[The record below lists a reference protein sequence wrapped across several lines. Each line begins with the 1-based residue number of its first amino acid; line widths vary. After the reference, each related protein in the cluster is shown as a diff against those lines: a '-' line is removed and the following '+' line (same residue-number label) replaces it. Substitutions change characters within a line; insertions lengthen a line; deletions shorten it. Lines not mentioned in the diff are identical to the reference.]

1 MAENIVNPQENVNP
15 ENVVTEEDVVAGA
28 EEYEY
33 EYIEIP
39 EGEELPED
47 ANMSILKF
55 RPMSRCRIFPRR
67 KSLRT
72 CCGRRKTGGECCHGT
87 CRGCFRFCKFCKPEE
102 VL

>member
-15 ENVVTEEDVVAGA
+15 ENAVTEEDVVAGA

-47 ANMSILKF
+47 AEYEYI
-55 RPMSRCRIFPRR
+55 
-67 KSLRT
+67 
-72 CCGRRKTGGECCHGT
+72 
-87 CRGCFRFCKFCKPEE
+87 
-102 VL
+102 